1 MDHRRFDALT
11 ERLATTD
18 SRRASLAV
26 LLGLPLVGALTALP
40 GYDVAAEKPHERL
53 RRHKSQRRRKQRN
66 RRQQNNGNT
75 NNGGNSGGG
84 LGGQQTCA
92 GQSACVT
99 PNAPSAYCTSDGI
112 CYCAVTRAG
121 VPVCVSGAIQV
132 RGGCQ
137 TDADCVN
144 AVAGSYCIGASNQL
158 QSPCIFGESF
168 CASPCRS

>member
-1 MDHRRFDALT
+1 MDRNRFDALA
-11 ERLATTD
+11 EVLATTG
-18 SRRASLAV
+18 SRRATLGA
-26 LLGLPLVGALTALP
+26 LLGLSLGGVLATLP
-40 GYDVAAEKPHERL
+40 GNEAAAEKPHERL
-53 RRHKSQRRRKQRN
+53 RSHRSQRRRKQRN
-66 RRQQNNGNT
+66 RRQRNNGNA
-75 NNGGNSGGG
+75 NGGNHGGG

-99 PNAPSAYCTSDGI
+99 PNAPSAYCSADES

-121 VPVCVSGAIQV
+121 KPVCASGALQV
-132 RGGCQ
+132 SGGCQ

-158 QSPCIFGESF
+158 QSPCIFGQAF